1 MNEPDATSTDAES
14 AEALL
19 ERIAAG
25 SEAAL
30 EAFYRLTHQRVY
42 AFTLK
47 RVGDPAVAADILND
61 VMLQVW
67 HHAGRFEGR
76 SRAMTWVL
84 GIAHHKVMDA
94 LRRRGREDRHE
105 ELDDSIPDEDS
116 AGGIDAVAGVEDAS
130 AVRRCLE
137 KLSDAH
143 RTVVHLA
150 FFEDLSYA
158 EIADIAGCPLG
169 TVKTRMMHAK
179 NALKRCLQALGAAG

>member
-1 MNEPDATSTDAES
+1 MNEPDATPTDAES

-25 SEAAL
+25 SEVAL
-30 EAFYRLTHQRVY
+30 EAFYRLTHRRVY

-116 AGGIDAVAGVEDAS
+116 AGGLDAVAGVEDAS

-179 NALKRCLQALGAAG
+179 NALKRCLQALGAAR